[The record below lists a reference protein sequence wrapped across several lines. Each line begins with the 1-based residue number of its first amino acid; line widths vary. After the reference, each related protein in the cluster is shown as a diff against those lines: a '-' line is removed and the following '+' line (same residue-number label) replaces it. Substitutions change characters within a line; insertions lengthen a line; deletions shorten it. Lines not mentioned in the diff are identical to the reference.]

1 MDRKISFSTYRSIDI
16 AIFTLLM
23 IIFEFL
29 SIKGFEW
36 LNGIYSLSLFLV
48 ISLITMLRWKFW
60 AIIPIIASGITYS
73 LAHQDGTYQN
83 MIVYSVGNL
92 FSLLSL
98 VWIFPDQKKLEK
110 NHFVILFV
118 LTGFFSYC
126 VGRSFIASIIF
137 QKSFADL
144 LIGFLGTESLNAV
157 ISLVVIFIA
166 KRQNGILEDQKKYIL
181 RVQEEER
188 NISLEVEE

>member
-1 MDRKISFSTYRSIDI
+1 MDRKISFSTYRAIDI
-16 AIFTLLM
+16 TFFTVLM

-29 SIKGFEW
+29 SVKGFEW

-73 LAHQDGTYQN
+73 LAHPDGTLQN
-83 MIVYSVGNL
+83 MIVYSIGNL
-92 FSLLSL
+92 FSLLSIIW
-98 VWIFPDQKKLEK
+98 VYKENQKLEK
-110 NHFVILFV
+110 SYYVILFV

-126 VGRSFIASIIF
+126 VGRALIGSILY
-137 QKSFADL
+137 QKSFTDL
-144 LIGFLGTESLNAV
+144 VLGFLGTESLNAV

-166 KRQNGILEDQKKYIL
+166 KRQNGILEDQKKYVL